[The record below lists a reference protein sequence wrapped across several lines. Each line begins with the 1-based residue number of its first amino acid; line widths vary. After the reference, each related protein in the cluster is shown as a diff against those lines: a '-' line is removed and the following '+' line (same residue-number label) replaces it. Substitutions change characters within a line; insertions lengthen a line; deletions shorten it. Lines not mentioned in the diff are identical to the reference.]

1 MAKVK
6 YVDNK
11 PTLVNDD
18 NEDDGKLRIFGKTLD
33 EMKANRRSTGETFPS
48 KFTKNTLRQSS
59 IDNLQPTTGKRID
72 FSDEKMGPKYKRPIK
87 VTKKEVSVETPPG
100 DMGSVDRTA
109 DVIASGP
116 NMSTVNKDMPMS
128 TRDFTAMEMAQNIM
142 SPGYNKKKGGMIK
155 TKKMSS
161 GGSTA
166 SKRADGCAQRGKTRG
181 KMC

>member
-33 EMKANRRSTGETFPS
+33 EMKADRRSTGETMPS
-48 KFTKNTLRQSS
+48 KFSKKDNTS
-59 IDNLQPTTGKRID
+59 PTSKDKPNIASRTD
-72 FSDEKMGPKYKRPIK
+72 FSDDKIAPKFKAHKKINKEPAKEK
-87 VTKKEVSVETPPG
+87 VETSPG

-109 DVIASGP
+109 DVIGP
-116 NMSTVNKDMPMS
+116 DMSKVNKDMAKP
-128 TRDFTAMEMAQNIM
+128 TREFTATEMAQNLM